1 MLSICEAHSGDIGT
15 GLDMTDHSPRV
26 LVVLD
31 SSVGDIVMNHT
42 LLFLLKEHEPDLEID
57 VIAPSVT
64 RGLTRRMPE
73 VRQHIPLDIRST
85 RPLSRRWLS
94 VARSLHK
101 ENYKQA
107 ILIPRS
113 TSAASLLR
121 FSQIQIRTGFK
132 QVRPGLI
139 NDQRG
144 NRPANFHQK
153 ITCLIPRDMALPGN
167 LPYPCLRTDPA
178 EITAT
183 AHKLKISPSRKPVI
197 ALAPGAAR
205 WDTKK
210 WPLESYAELAGM
222 LIPKY
227 HICVVG
233 GDQEVSI
240 GQKIAADY
248 PEDIINLCG
257 KSSLDEAVDVIAG
270 AKCVIANDSGLMHVA
285 AAVRTP
291 VVGIYGP
298 TSPEAYPPL
307 SDSREICWTESL
319 CSPCYQNRCPYGH
332 HACMK
337 QITPQQV
344 LDRVSKLV
352 DTPEF
357 LAMGNA
363 D

>member
-1 MLSICEAHSGDIGT
+1 
-15 GLDMTDHSPRV
+15 MTESSRRI

-42 LLFLLKEHEPDLEID
+42 LLSLLKQHEPNLEID

-64 RGLTRRMPE
+64 QGLTKRMPE
-73 VRQHIPLDIRST
+73 VRRHIPLDIHAI

-94 VARSLHK
+94 VARNLYG
-101 ENYKQA
+101 EGYRQA

-121 FSQIQIRTGFK
+121 LSQIQIRTGFR

-153 ITCLIPRDMALPGN
+153 ITRLAPKDMSLPEN
-167 LPYPCLRTDPA
+167 LPYPRLHTDPT
-178 EITAT
+178 EITQT
-183 AHKLKISPSRKPVI
+183 AHNLGIYPSKKPIV

-210 WPLESYAELAGM
+210 WPIESYAELAGM
-222 LIPKY
+222 LIPSY
-227 HICVVG
+227 RVCIVG
-233 GDQEVSI
+233 GDQEVSL
-240 GQKIAADY
+240 GQKLAASCRD
-248 PEDIINLCG
+248 DVVNLCG
-257 KSSLDEAVDVIAG
+257 ESSLDEVVDVIA
-270 AKCVIANDSGLMHVA
+270 AAECVVANDSGLMHVA
-285 AAVRTP
+285 AAVQTP

-298 TSPEAYPPL
+298 TNPEAYPPL
-307 SDSREICWTESL
+307 SDFREICWTRAL

-337 QITPQQV
+337 DITPQQV
-344 LDRVSKLV
+344 YGQILELVGRHQNSK
-352 DTPEF
+352 
-357 LAMGNA
+357 
-363 D
+363 